1 MIFVSLPDKASGE
14 RHVIVVFGAGLIGG
28 AIAGA
33 LCRLED
39 AVAEV
44 LPLSWSSAA
53 LRRSELAGLMELL
66 TDRRTPTARIDLVWA
81 AGCAGFG
88 ASSMELALET
98 EALDDILAWGRILQA
113 SATRSRLTI
122 HMLSSAGGLFEGQ
135 RLVDAAS
142 VPRPLR
148 PYGEAK
154 LAQEKSLEALRPQ
167 MTAHVYRPSSVYGF
181 GVRGAR
187 AGLLNTLVDNSK
199 LGRTTR
205 IFGGLDTLR
214 DYVLSTDVGTF
225 IARKITMP
233 EETSQTFLLATG
245 KPTSIFEM
253 IRLVREVIGQP
264 LKIKLDV
271 QPSRAGHISF
281 RPGGLPSDWRPADLE
296 TGIRI
301 VTRSLSQRFVT
312 KTL

>member
-1 MIFVSLPDKASGE
+1 MIVISLPDKASGE
-14 RHVIVVFGAGLIGG
+14 RHVIVVFGVGLVGG

-33 LCRLED
+33 LCRQQE
-39 AVAEV
+39 AVARV
-44 LPLSWSSAA
+44 LPLSWSSPV
-53 LRRSELAGLMELL
+53 LRRSELAGLMQLL
-66 TDRRTPTARIDLVWA
+66 NDRRTPAARIDLVWA
-81 AGCAGFG
+81 AGRAGFG
-88 ASSMELALET
+88 DSRADLALET
-98 EALDDILAWGRILQA
+98 GALDDILAWGRTLKA
-113 SATRSRLTI
+113 SDARPRLTVHLI
-122 HMLSSAGGLFEGQ
+122 SSAGGLFEGQ
-135 RLVDAAS
+135 RHVDTAS

-187 AGLLNTLVDNSK
+187 AGLLNTLVENSK

-233 EETSQTFLLATG
+233 EETSQTFLLASG

-271 QPSRAGHISF
+271 QPSHDHHISF
-281 RPGGLPSDWRPADLE
+281 RPGGLPSGWRPTDLE
-296 TGIRI
+296 TGIRF
-301 VTRSLSQRFVT
+301 VTRSLSQRFVS

>member
-1 MIFVSLPDKASGE
+1 MIVITLPDKASGE
-14 RHVIVVFGAGLIGG
+14 RHVIVVFGAGLVGG

-33 LCRLED
+33 VCRRED
-39 AVAEV
+39 AAARV

-53 LRRSELAGLMELL
+53 QRRGELAGLLDLL
-66 TDRRTPTARIDLVWA
+66 EDPGMPTARIDLVWA
-81 AGCAGFG
+81 AGRAGFG
-88 ASSMELALET
+88 ASGAELALET
-98 EALDDILAWGRILQA
+98 EALDDILAWSRTLKA
-113 SATRSRLTI
+113 SAARSRLTI
-122 HMLSSAGGLFEGQ
+122 HMISSAGGLFEGQ

-154 LAQEKSLEALRPQ
+154 LAQEKSLEALRAQ
-167 MTAHVYRPSSVYGF
+167 TTAHIYRPSSVYGF

-187 AGLLNTLVDNSK
+187 AGLLNTLVENSR

-214 DYVLSTDVGTF
+214 DYVLSTDIGTF
-225 IARKITMP
+225 IARKIFMP
-233 EETSQTFLLATG
+233 EESSRTFLLATG

-271 QPSRAGHISF
+271 QPSHAGHISF
-281 RPGGLPSDWRPADLE
+281 RPGGLPSGWRPTDLE

-301 VTRSLSQRFVT
+301 VTRSLSQRFAT
-312 KTL
+312 KDF